1 MQGLG
6 ADIATEQA
14 ALQNAWQGDT
24 GMTYQAWQAQWNQ
37 AMEALVRAYQ
47 SMASTHESNTMAM
60 HGPRH
65 GRSRQMGRLVPPSM
79 SAEPNAVELTVDHA
93 WFIAE
98 TIGAGS
104 FPWVLAI
111 TTPYRDAAQR
121 DAFFATSEGDELT
134 RMGLMSADGVVNP
147 AVADWIKVV
156 CFPDRWLDLR
166 YVGAGRGHRY
176 RRTAARRRR
185 AARRNHRQDLETVVA
200 LRSAQL
206 ITFTAMDIDDA
217 RALVP
222 VLGVGLAQRPPARFD
237 EFSMPT
243 RVGARADER
252 LRSGASL
259 AEVLDYLGI
268 PESAR
273 SVVESVFTG
282 PRSYVEIV
290 AGCHRDGQHATTEVG
305 VSIVDT
311 TAGRVLVSPS
321 RAFDG
326 EWVSTFSP
334 GNPVRDRRR
343 DRTADRLLAGRPMVP
358 RPAAVPRFLRP
369 ITRNQKPR

>member
-1 MQGLG
+1 M
-6 ADIATEQA
+6 
-14 ALQNAWQGDT
+14 
-24 GMTYQAWQAQWNQ
+24 
-37 AMEALVRAYQ
+37 
-47 SMASTHESNTMAM
+47 NT
-60 HGPRH
+60 
-65 GRSRQMGRLVPPSM
+65 
-79 SAEPNAVELTVDHA
+79 EPNAVELTVDQA

-111 TTPYRDAAQR
+111 TTPYSDAAQR
-121 DAFFATSEGDELT
+121 DAFQQCQKTELT
-134 RMGLMSADGVVNP
+134 GMGLLSEHGAINPVV
-147 AVADWIKVV
+147 AEWIRAV

-166 YVGAGRGHRY
+166 YLGPTAADGAGDLLRGIVAQRAVAGG
-176 RRTAARRRR
+176 RTPK
-185 AARRNHRQDLETVVA
+185 TIVA

-206 ITFTAMDIDDA
+206 ITFTAMDIDDP
-217 RALVP
+217 RAMVP
-222 VLGVGLAQRPPARFD
+222 VLSVGLAQRPPARFA
-237 EFSMPT
+237 EFSLPT

-252 LRSGASL
+252 LRSGAPL

-273 SVVESVFTG
+273 AVVESVFTG

-305 VSIVDT
+305 MSIVDT
-311 TAGRVLVSPS
+311 TAGRILVSPS

-334 GNPVRDRRR
+334 GTPFAIAVAVEALTGGLPDAQWFPGHRLSRDFS
-343 DRTADRLLAGRPMVP
+343 AQSA
-358 RPAAVPRFLRP
+358 
-369 ITRNQKPR
+369 

>member
-1 MQGLG
+1 
-6 ADIATEQA
+6 
-14 ALQNAWQGDT
+14 
-24 GMTYQAWQAQWNQ
+24 
-37 AMEALVRAYQ
+37 
-47 SMASTHESNTMAM
+47 
-60 HGPRH
+60 
-65 GRSRQMGRLVPPSM
+65 M

-111 TTPYRDAAQR
+111 TTPYRDAEQR
-121 DAFFATSEGDELT
+121 TAFFERQRADLT
-134 RMGLMSADGVVNP
+134 RMGLVSDGGMVNP
-147 AVADWIKVV
+147 AVAEWIRAV

-166 YVGAGRGHRY
+166 YVGPTKTTGELLRGVVAQRADATGRAGK
-176 RRTAARRRR
+176 TPK
-185 AARRNHRQDLETVVA
+185 TVVA

-206 ITFTAMDIDDA
+206 VTFTAMDIDDA
-217 RALVP
+217 RGMVG

-237 EFSMPT
+237 EFSMPM

-259 AEVLDYLGI
+259 PEVVEYLGI
-268 PESAR
+268 PASAR
-273 SVVESVFTG
+273 PVVESVFSG

-305 VSIVDT
+305 MSIVDT

-334 GNPVRDRRR
+334 GTPFAIAVAVEQLTALLPDGHWFPGQRLSRDFS
-343 DRTADRLLAGRPMVP
+343 RPTS
-358 RPAAVPRFLRP
+358 AA
-369 ITRNQKPR
+369 TR

>member
-1 MQGLG
+1 
-6 ADIATEQA
+6 
-14 ALQNAWQGDT
+14 
-24 GMTYQAWQAQWNQ
+24 
-37 AMEALVRAYQ
+37 
-47 SMASTHESNTMAM
+47 
-60 HGPRH
+60 
-65 GRSRQMGRLVPPSM
+65 M
-79 SAEPNAVELTVDHA
+79 SVEPNAVEMTVDNA

-121 DAFFATSEGDELT
+121 TSFFREQKDEVT
-134 RMGLMSADGVVNP
+134 RMGLMSPDGVVNP

-156 CFPDRWLDLR
+156 CFPDQWLDLR
-166 YVGAGRGHRY
+166 YVGSGAASGPGELLRGVV
-176 RRTAARRRR
+176 ARR
-185 AARRNHRQDLETVVA
+185 AGTTGKSGKTIVA

-206 ITFTAMDIDDA
+206 VTFTAMTIDDA

-222 VLGVGLAQRPPARFD
+222 VLGVGLAQRPPAKFA
-237 EFSMPT
+237 EFSMPA

-252 LRSGASL
+252 LRSGTPL

-273 SVVESVFTG
+273 RVVDSVFTG
-282 PRSYVEIV
+282 PRTYVEVV

-305 VSIVDT
+305 MSIVDT
-311 TAGRVLVSPS
+311 AAGRILVSPS

-326 EWVSTFSP
+326 EWVSTFGP
-334 GNPVRDRRR
+334 GTPFAIAVAIEHLIGCLPDGHWFPNQRLSRDLS
-343 DRTADRLLAGRPMVP
+343 TQHA
-358 RPAAVPRFLRP
+358 
-369 ITRNQKPR
+369 

>member
-1 MQGLG
+1 
-6 ADIATEQA
+6 
-14 ALQNAWQGDT
+14 
-24 GMTYQAWQAQWNQ
+24 
-37 AMEALVRAYQ
+37 
-47 SMASTHESNTMAM
+47 
-60 HGPRH
+60 
-65 GRSRQMGRLVPPSM
+65 M

-121 DAFFATSEGDELT
+121 AEFFERQRAELT
-134 RMGLMSADGVVNP
+134 RMGLVTQDGLVNP
-147 AVADWIKVV
+147 AVAGWIKAV

-166 YVGAGRGHRY
+166 YVGPGASDNGELLRGVV
-176 RRTAARRRR
+176 AQR
-185 AARRNHRQDLETVVA
+185 AATTAKTVVA

-206 ITFTAMDIDDA
+206 VTFTAMDIDDA
-217 RALVP
+217 RGLVP

-237 EFSMPT
+237 EFSMPM

-259 AEVLDYLGI
+259 SEVVEYLGI
-268 PESAR
+268 PASSR
-273 SVVESVFTG
+273 PVVESVFCG

-305 VSIVDT
+305 MSIVDT
-311 TAGRVLVSPS
+311 AAGRVLVSPS

-326 EWVSTFSP
+326 EWVSTFGP
-334 GNPVRDRRR
+334 GTPFAIAVAIEHLTALLPDGQWFPGRQLSRDFSVQHQ
-343 DRTADRLLAGRPMVP
+343 TA
-358 RPAAVPRFLRP
+358 
-369 ITRNQKPR
+369 TR